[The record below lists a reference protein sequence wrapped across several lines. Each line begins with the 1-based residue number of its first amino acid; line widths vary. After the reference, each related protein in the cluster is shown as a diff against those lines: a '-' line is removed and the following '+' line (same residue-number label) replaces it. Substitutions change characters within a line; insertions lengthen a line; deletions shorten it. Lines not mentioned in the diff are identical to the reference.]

1 MIRMATLTPARIIG
15 VDHEVGSLEAASAD
29 FLLLDRD
36 LYVKQVFI
44 DGVAAT

>member
-1 MIRMATLTPARIIG
+1 MKW
-15 VDHEVGSLEAASAD
+15 EVWKRASAAD

-44 DGVAAT
+44 DGVNCNLRSTNSNLP